1 VAFKGLVLGLVLF
14 NVFVGNL
21 DSGIKCTLTK
31 FADDTKL
38 SGAVD
43 ILGESRLREVILPL
57 YSALVRPHL
66 EYCVQFWGPQH
77 KKDMELLKQVQQLL
91 VHNLLHIHK
100 YICIIIIFLF
110 SILIT
115 KFISTHEFYFFFLNL
130 SPIPLGRGWCE

>member
-1 VAFKGLVLGLVLF
+1 MRNWLYGHTQGVANGSVSRWRLVTSGIPQGLVLGLVLF

-77 KKDMELLKQVQQLL
+77 KKDMELLELVQRRGTKMIRELL
-91 VHNLLHIHK
+91 E
-100 YICIIIIFLF
+100 
-110 SILIT
+110 
-115 KFISTHEFYFFFLNL
+115 ST
-130 SPIPLGRGWCE
+130 SPMKRG

>member
-1 VAFKGLVLGLVLF
+1 MAFKGLVLGLVLF
-14 NVFVGNL
+14 NMFVGNL

-77 KKDMELLKQVQQLL
+77 KKDMELLELVQRRG
-91 VHNLLHIHK
+91 
-100 YICIIIIFLF
+100 
-110 SILIT
+110 T
-115 KFISTHEFYFFFLNL
+115 K
-130 SPIPLGRGWCE
+130 